1 MDATG
6 NRFKVFLF
14 GTYETAKLKKADMI
28 PYDKKSKAKF
38 AQQKKPKK
46 GFERALFEIEN
57 NPGLSLPPEKFEDDF
72 EQNNFP
78 GAMNSHANEKSN
90 AHSQNQSSPSKYKPN
105 DDNVLKTIWED
116 CFVELKN
123 SIARAFPEL
132 KSVYL
137 AIPIECFRE
146 MAEKLPTS
154 KYELQEIEQM
164 THLRVEKF
172 GVHLLPVCKD
182 FNTKRLNYL
191 GKIFLIASWRQK
203 YFVKLN

>member
-1 MDATG
+1 MSFSNFNFRIIRKLILEKYLWEEITVSDMGMVSAYVKPG
-6 NRFKVFLF
+6 PKLSQ
-14 GTYETAKLKKADMI
+14 AKT
-28 PYDKKSKAKF
+28 SKF
-38 AQQKKPKK
+38 TLDIQKKTKDAAVVK
-46 GFERALFEIEN
+46 ESTSTDNLTN
-57 NPGLSLPPEKFEDDF
+57 
-72 EQNNFP
+72 
-78 GAMNSHANEKSN
+78 
-90 AHSQNQSSPSKYKPN
+90 
-105 DDNVLKTIWED
+105 DNVLKTIEED

-123 SIARAFPEL
+123 SIARAFPDL

-182 FNTKRLNYL
+182 FDTKRLNYL